1 MRKIGAGLFMS
12 LDGVAESPS
21 KWGHRYFDDEVLGAI
36 NSGLAGKDAILL
48 GRRTYLEFAHF
59 WPGREGPMAD
69 FLNETP
75 KYVVSSTLE
84 TLAWGPASLIGGDLA
99 GELMKLK
106 QQPGGDIQIPGSPRL
121 VASLLREGLLDEL
134 AIMIAPVVVGSGMR
148 LFEDAGEGFELELA
162 DSEVLGPGVLSAT
175 YRSVLDRSH
184 NGVAG

>member
-1 MRKIGAGLFMS
+1 M
-12 LDGVAESPS
+12 
-21 KWGHRYFDDEVLGAI
+21 LGAI

-48 GRRTYLEFAHF
+48 GRRTYLEFADF

-84 TLAWGPASLIGGDLA
+84 TLEWGPASLIGRDLA
-99 GELMKLK
+99 GELTELK

-134 AIMIAPVVVGSGMR
+134 AIMIAPVVVGSGNAPVR
-148 LFEDAGEGFELELA
+148 GRRRRVRARARGLEGARTRRAVGDLPKCA
-162 DSEVLGPGVLSAT
+162 
-175 YRSVLDRSH
+175 RSLTQRGRWVRP
-184 NGVAG
+184 